1 MATMTLTSSYKSSM
15 EIQLTYEVSPGQ
27 FKLTAIKGRRTDGYL
42 TQSYNASGGEMI
54 YVTVGGTQ
62 KTFNSTG
69 IYFTNTSSS
78 WSDAWA
84 NCSGTWT
91 GLSGTES
98 IYITLDST
106 QSVTNIDKST
116 FSGSVYV
123 TPPASTI
130 TNNTSS
136 SSRIDFGS
144 DVTFS
149 ITRPT
154 DSTTH
159 TLTYTVGGTT
169 YTIGT
174 GITTSKTYSFPTSLI
189 SNYTSGTT
197 ANITVNCANSNGSSS
212 TTTVYLKVPDS
223 YVPTVDMSLSTSSFF
238 PDGWAGNTL
247 VLGPQVL
254 KGLGTMD
261 VAVTASGVSGS
272 TIASYSVNVENVGTF
287 DKSSFN
293 TGILKTAG
301 RQYVYAT
308 VKDSRGRTA
317 TVEKEFYVVD
327 YTAPYITNLKAI
339 RCDASGNA
347 TEEGTYA
354 KLTFDY
360 KVDPGDTDTNYF
372 YISAECN
379 GTSVTLFDGED
390 TNNEGS
396 YTSGA
401 IFSGLSTDL
410 SYSVTVTL
418 TDSVYGAE
426 LPELAYTTSV
436 SPSAVTLSKLAG
448 GKGITFGQTATEEG
462 LHSYM
467 TATFHNKV
475 YIKNTESGVEYL
487 REIRD
492 LIYPIGTIYIS
503 TGTTSPAALF
513 GGTWTQLKDKFLIGA
528 GNSYTLGGEDGSL
541 TTSGSSAANS
551 GSTVLTAAQSGVPQH
566 THSYSQRAAA
576 IYTTTYASSA
586 STLVIRGSSGF
597 SLDHGNQ
604 SLKGNYQY
612 GAAASSTSGKNTA
625 ANASSGHTH
634 TIAHTHT
641 YLPPLLAVN
650 MWKRT
655 A

>member
-42 TQSYNASGGEMI
+42 TQSYNASGGEKI
-54 YVTVGGTQ
+54 YVTVGGTK
-62 KTFNSTG
+62 KTFDSTG
-69 IYFTNTSSS
+69 IYFANTSSS
-78 WSDAWA
+78 WSNAWA

-106 QSVTNIDKST
+106 QNVTNIDKST

-144 DVTFS
+144 NVTFS

-223 YVPTVDMSLSTSSFF
+223 YVPTVNMSLSTSSFF

-272 TIASYSVNVENVGTF
+272 IIASYSVNVENVGTF

-347 TEEGTYA
+347 TENGTYA
-354 KLTFDY
+354 KVTFDY
-360 KVDPGDTDTNYF
+360 KVDPGDTDINYF
-372 YISAECN
+372 YISANCN
-379 GTSVTLFDGED
+379 GTSVTLFDGEGI
-390 TNNEGS
+390 NNEGS
-396 YTSGA
+396 YTSEA

-410 SYSVTVTL
+410 SYPVTITL
-418 TDSVYGAE
+418 SDSVYGAE
-426 LPELAYTTSV
+426 LPELVYTTSI
-436 SPSAVTLSKLAG
+436 SPSAVTISKLAG
-448 GKGITFGQTATEEG
+448 GKGVSFGQTATEEG

-467 TATFHNKV
+467 DAYFHGKV
-475 YIKNTESGVEYL
+475 QGIFPVGA
-487 REIRD
+487 
-492 LIYPIGTIYIS
+492 IYMS
-503 TGTTSPAALF
+503 TSSTSPASLF
-513 GGTWTQLKDKFLIGA
+513 GGTWTQLKDRFLVGTGDTYSNGA
-528 GNSYTLGGEDGSL
+528 TGGAASASHSHTVNSHNHSVPGVSHSHTNGSL
-541 TTSGSSAANS
+541 MCCLTFDAQTGIATRWTTSRGGYTATGLKKATQVVNNNSSWWSETTEVNGTTAATTPAGTTSGNSSPGTNS
-551 GSTVLTAAQSGVPQH
+551 QTVA
-566 THSYSQRAAA
+566 
-576 IYTTTYASSA
+576 
-586 STLVIRGSSGF
+586 
-597 SLDHGNQ
+597 
-604 SLKGNYQY
+604 
-612 GAAASSTSGKNTA
+612 
-625 ANASSGHTH
+625 
-634 TIAHTHT
+634 TI
-641 YLPPLLAVN
+641 PPYLAVY